1 MKRRLLFIVLA
12 LLAGCVAY
20 RPIVDTRGVDMNRY
34 HADLGECTQY
44 AAQVDPASNAA
55 AGAAGG
61 AVIGAVI
68 GSLFGSGR
76 DTRNLAIAGAVAG
89 GTGGAAG
96 GARVQQDIIRRCMAG
111 RGYNVLY

>member
-1 MKRRLLFIVLA
+1 MRRALFFTVVAI
-12 LLAGCVAY
+12 LAGCVTY
-20 RPIVDTRGVDMNRY
+20 QPIVDTKGVDMNRY
-34 HADLGECTQY
+34 HADLGECTRY
-44 AAQVDPASNAA
+44 AAQVDPASHAA

-61 AVIGAVI
+61 ALFGAII

-76 DTRNLAIAGAVAG
+76 DTRNLAIAGAIGG
-89 GTGGAAG
+89 GTGAAAG